1 MKFAILTLTVCSL
14 LLGICYR
21 FSDLLGKFAPVL
33 RATVSL
39 AALAMLLFP
48 CIRVLRTESMLPEF
62 NTGQTNTDAVCAEA
76 VVLNTAK
83 KLLPQEIAVQLCAR
97 FSIAAEDLSVSLSYD
112 DADIQAVDINA
123 VYVGLHKKSDRILCN
138 KISSYLS
145 DLLACPCTCVYEARE
160 AT

>member
-62 NTGQTNTDAVCAEA
+62 NTGQTNTDA